1 MMPVRR
7 SIPVALALALCV
19 TVQPRL
25 VLAQQPS
32 TRYAPLSFSGL
43 TLQQAQEDAVALSPE
58 VATARARLTAATA
71 SLAAAK
77 AGFGPSLIA
86 GYALNPQAGALPN
99 TTVTQTAFNLGVQAT
114 LLAFA
119 QYLPLLYQ
127 AQALER
133 AANADQAVAERTERI
148 KVSGQYFSALKTSA
162 ALAARDEALALA
174 NTQLEAARKRFK
186 AGDAPR
192 IDVIRAQLALAQ
204 ALAAR
209 ESAQAASDNALQ
221 ALSLETG
228 MTQASLA
235 LQGGTQGAAPTN
247 FAGTQ
252 AAMPAHRAG
261 TQAAVTTN
269 AADMQT
275 AVRRA
280 LAQRAELSSARDNV
294 ASASS
299 ALSAARA
306 SALPAITVSAG
317 YEHGTDT
324 GQFVRG
330 PTINASFELP
340 FNGSQTAHVSD
351 ATAALTIAREQLRS
365 QERQVTLEVS
375 SAMRDLQAAT
385 RAAAASTTARQ
396 AAEEELNATQ
406 IGYRT
411 GSTSSLER
419 AAAGAAYADARLAEI
434 SAIYDEELAR
444 ATVDLELGQ

>member
-1 MMPVRR
+1 MSERV
-7 SIPVALALALCV
+7 STLVTLVALALGTAALPNV
-19 TVQPRL
+19 ARA
-25 VLAQQPS
+25 AQRPAAGYAAPPAS
-32 TRYAPLSFSGL
+32 YAPLSFSGL
-43 TLQQAQEDAVALSPE
+43 TLQQAQEDAVAQSPQ
-58 VATARARLTAATA
+58 VATARARVTAAA
-71 SLAAAK
+71 QSLAAAK
-77 AGFGPSLIA
+77 AGFGPSLVA
-86 GYALNPQAGALPN
+86 GYALNPQAGATPN

-114 LLAFA
+114 LLAFT

-127 AQALER
+127 AEAISR
-133 AANADQAVAERTERI
+133 AATADQTVAERAERI
-148 KVSGQYFSALKTSA
+148 KVSAQYFAALKARA

-174 NTQLEAARKRFK
+174 NAQLEAARKRYR

-192 IDVIRAQLALAQ
+192 IDVIRAQVALSQ

-209 ESAQAASDNALQ
+209 EGAQAANDNALQ
-221 ALSLETG
+221 ALSLETSVPVA
-228 MTQASLA
+228 MLSLT
-235 LQGGTQGAAPTN
+235 GGTQSATPTHPGNAAQPAAAP
-247 FAGTQ
+247 AL
-252 AAMPAHRAG
+252 
-261 TQAAVTTN
+261 
-269 AADMQT
+269 ADVQT

-280 LAQRAELSSARDNV
+280 LVQRAELTSARENV

-299 ALSAARA
+299 ALNAARA
-306 SALPAITVSAG
+306 GALPAITVSAG

-324 GQFVRG
+324 GQYVQG

-375 SAMRDLQAAT
+375 SAVRDLQAAT
-385 RAAAASTTARQ
+385 RAAAASTNARQ
-396 AAEEELNATQ
+396 AAEEELNATE

-419 AAAGAAYADARLAEI
+419 AAAGATYADARLAEL

-444 ATVDLELGQ
+444 ATVDLELGP